1 MSKVNRRQV
10 LKTGA
15 ALAAAGA
22 LSGSAFAQEF
32 YSRPATLLPR
42 TRKPRVVVIGGGWGG
57 TTVARKLV
65 QSGVDVE
72 VVLIEQK
79 PIFMS
84 CPMSNL
90 FLAGIKP
97 LEWLVFDYTNVVKD
111 GVIFVQERVLDINR
125 DRRLVRT
132 TGGYIGYDY
141 LVLAP
146 GIDYMYEAIPGYAE
160 VKHLMPVG
168 FKPFEHIA
176 LRRLLDQFDETGGEL
191 VMYIPN
197 PPYRCPPGP
206 YERAAMLAWRL
217 KTRGVKGKL
226 IVLDANPQPVSKAPG
241 FLSAYN
247 DLYKD
252 YLEYVPNT
260 RITGLDYGK
269 KVVKTELGDVPF
281 TVADIIPPMKAG
293 ELVRTAGLGERWA
306 NVKVPYF
313 LSEKDDRVYL
323 VGDITG
329 NTPYPK
335 SGMVAYVSGTIVAR
349 HLAERLKGKPL
360 AEIPPELPHN
370 ICYSFVDKEEA
381 IWVAAN
387 YSWDEAAKQIKSQGS
402 VDNQRSAANGT
413 AAIGWATG
421 IWNDMFGPA

>member
-1 MSKVNRRQV
+1 MKKVNRRDL
-10 LKTGA
+10 LKSGA

-22 LSGSAFAQEF
+22 LGGSGFAQEF
-32 YSRPATLLPR
+32 YSRPPTLLPR

-65 QSGVDVE
+65 QAGVNAE
-72 VVLIEQK
+72 VVLVEQR

-90 FLAGIKP
+90 YLAGAKP
-97 LEWLVFDYTNVVKD
+97 LEWMVFDYTNVVKD

-132 TGGYIGYDY
+132 TGGYLSYDY

-160 VKHLMPVG
+160 AKHLLPVA
-168 FKPFEHIA
+168 FKPFEHVA
-176 LRRLLDQFDETGGEL
+176 LRRMLDQFDETGGEL

-217 KTRGVKGKL
+217 KTKGVKGK
-226 IVLDANPQPVSKAPG
+226 ITVLDANPQPISKAAG
-241 FLSAYN
+241 FLAAFN
-247 DLYKD
+247 DLYKGV
-252 YLEYVPNT
+252 LEYVPNT
-260 RITGLDYGK
+260 RITGIDYEK
-269 KVVKTELGDVPF
+269 KLVKTELGDVPF
-281 TVADIIPPMKAG
+281 TVANVIPPMKAG
-293 ELVRTAGLGERWA
+293 ELVRIAGLGERWA
-306 NVKVPYF
+306 NIRLPYF

-323 VGDITG
+323 VGDIIG

-349 HLAERLKGKPL
+349 HLAQRLQGKPL
-360 AEIPPELPHN
+360 AEIPYELPTN
-370 ICYSFVDKEEA
+370 ICYSFVNSEEA
-381 IWVAAN
+381 IWVAHQH
-387 YSWDEAAKQIKSQGS
+387 SWDEAQRRILQQSN
-402 VDNQRSAANGT
+402 VDNQRSQASGI
-413 AAIGWATG
+413 AAIGWANG

>member
-1 MSKVNRRQV
+1 MAKVNRRDL

-15 ALAAAGA
+15 ALAAAQA
-22 LSGSAFAQEF
+22 LGGTAFAQEF
-32 YSRPATLLPR
+32 YARPATLLPR

-72 VVLIEQK
+72 VVLVEQK

-90 FLAGIKP
+90 FLAGVKP

-111 GVIFVQERVLDINR
+111 GVIFVQEKVLDINR

-132 TGGYIGYDY
+132 TGGYLAYDF

-191 VMYIPN
+191 VLYIPT

-217 KTRGVKGKL
+217 KTKGVKGKV
-226 IVLDANPQPVSKAPG
+226 IVLDANPQPLSKAPG
-241 FLSAYN
+241 FLAAYN
-247 DLYKD
+247 ELYKD

-260 RITGLDYGK
+260 RITGLDYEK
-269 KVVKTELGDVPF
+269 KQVLTELGEVPF
-281 TVADIIPPMKAG
+281 TLANVIPPMKAG
-293 ELVRTAGLGERWA
+293 ELVRVAGLGERWA
-306 NVKVPYF
+306 NVRIPYF
-313 LSEKDDRVYL
+313 LSEKDDRIYL

-349 HLAERLKGKPL
+349 HLAERLRGKPL
-360 AEIPPELPHN
+360 AEIPPELPQN
-370 ICYSFVDKEEA
+370 ICYSFVDSEEA
-381 IWVAAN
+381 IWVSAN
-387 YSWDEAAKQIKSQGS
+387 YSWDEAAKQIRAQSA
-402 VDNQRSAANGT
+402 VDNQRSQANGQ